1 MTLLTMMMPSTAKRP
16 VRPRELN
23 LRRTSSCSSLLA
35 TDPYLPSQACQQGY
49 EDKPEIITEDSEA
62 EEREATRA
70 QKEKGRQ
77 MCAVKCQEKDRD
89 KRRHAVNCMDPIA
102 AMQLINLKQKSRS
115 FHLPPR

>member
-35 TDPYLPSQACQQGY
+35 ADPYLPSQCQQGY

-62 EEREATRA
+62 EEREAHVH
-70 QKEKGRQ
+70 KERKP
-77 MCAVKCQEKDRD
+77 CAVKCDEKEKD